1 MALVVLLVLMI
12 LPVLSL
18 SPHHVNSPPAVPVLD
33 CIGSSVQAAPTA
45 RPQVGLCLE
54 GPLVDPTV
62 AEGPPVWVALAI
74 GWLAANMAVV
84 EQRVSTQALLSPF
97 L

>member
-12 LPVLSL
+12 LRVLSL
-18 SPHHVNSPPAVPVLD
+18 SPHHVNSPPPVPVLD
-33 CIGSSVQAAPTA
+33 CTGSSVQAAPSA

-54 GPLVDPTV
+54 GPLVDPTG
-62 AEGPPVWVALAI
+62 AEGPPF
-74 GWLAANMAVV
+74 GCWLAANIAVV
-84 EQRVSTQALLSPF
+84 EQRVSTQVLLSPF